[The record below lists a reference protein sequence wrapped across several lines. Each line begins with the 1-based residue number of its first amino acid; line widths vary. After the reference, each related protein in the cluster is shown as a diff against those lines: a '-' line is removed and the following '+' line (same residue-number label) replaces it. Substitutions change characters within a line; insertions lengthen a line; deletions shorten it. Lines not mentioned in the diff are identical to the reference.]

1 MTARV
6 LKDYADILAPAL
18 TLIFNKSMSEGEV
31 PADWKQANVTP
42 IFKKGT
48 KADPGNYRPVSLTS
62 IPCRL
67 VMEAC
72 IRDKIVKHLEENDL
86 INPSQHG
93 FMRRKSCTTN
103 LLEFLEKVTSEV
115 DQGNA
120 LDIVYLD
127 FSKAFDKVPHRRL
140 LEKVRAH
147 SIGGQVLR
155 WIQRWLS
162 GRTQRT
168 VLNGEFSP
176 WQEVLSGV
184 PQGSVLGPLAFVIFI
199 NDIDEVAGEI
209 SVMNKFADDTKCG
222 HVIKEDKDL
231 ETLQRC
237 LDKLVQWTITWGME
251 FNVKKCKVMRFGKSS
266 IQPSYKMSGLQL
278 SETEAEKDIG
288 VMVQSNLKPSRQ
300 CSTAAARATSVLS
313 QISRAFHYRDR
324 RTFVQLYKQYVRPH
338 LEFAVPAWSPWAV
351 GDREVLEKVQERAIR
366 MVSGLKGK
374 TYQDRLKEIGLLTLE
389 KRREQFDLVQV
400 FKIVAGKEDVRSS
413 TWFSL
418 TGPAPDRATRLTS
431 DPLNIRKQN
440 PKTDIRK
447 NFFSNRVVDNWNR
460 LPSYVKNSRNVKEF
474 KNHVRR
480 LNE

>member
-62 IPCRL
+62 IPCR

-72 IRDKIVKHLEENDL
+72 IRDKIVRHLEENEL

-140 LEKVRAH
+140 LEKIRAH
-147 SIGGQVLR
+147 SVGGQVLR
-155 WIQRWLS
+155 WIQKWLN

-184 PQGSVLGPLAFVIFI
+184 PQGSVLGPLAFVVFI
-199 NDIDEVAGEI
+199 NDIDEVAGKI
-209 SVMNKFADDTKCG
+209 SIMNKFADDTKCG
-222 HVIKEDKDL
+222 HVIKDDKDRD
-231 ETLQRC
+231 TLQGC
-237 LDKLVQWTITWGME
+237 LDKLVQWTMTWGMD
-251 FNVKKCKVMRFGKSS
+251 FNVKKM
-266 IQPSYKMSGLQL
+266 
-278 SETEAEKDIG
+278 
-288 VMVQSNLKPSRQ
+288 
-300 CSTAAARATSVLS
+300 
-313 QISRAFHYRDR
+313 
-324 RTFVQLYKQYVRPH
+324 
-338 LEFAVPAWSPWAV
+338 
-351 GDREVLEKVQERAIR
+351 
-366 MVSGLKGK
+366 
-374 TYQDRLKEIGLLTLE
+374 
-389 KRREQFDLVQV
+389 
-400 FKIVAGKEDVRSS
+400 
-413 TWFSL
+413 
-418 TGPAPDRATRLTS
+418 
-431 DPLNIRKQN
+431 
-440 PKTDIRK
+440 
-447 NFFSNRVVDNWNR
+447 
-460 LPSYVKNSRNVKEF
+460 
-474 KNHVRR
+474 
-480 LNE
+480 